1 LFKLSQYVF
10 ISYAVEDRQV
20 ADAICEM
27 LEGSGRRCWI
37 APRDIL
43 PGNDWGE
50 SIIDAINHSQL
61 MVLVYSDHASR
72 SLQIKREIERA
83 SSKGVTIIPFRI
95 QGAPVSKSLEYY
107 LSNAYWIDALSLPL
121 APHLQLL
128 REMADR
134 LVNTPAA
141 DATSLD
147 NPFKES
153 LTKPGFAMKS
163 DFERRH
169 RFWPR
174 SRKAAIT
181 VVMAG
186 IALLLA
192 GAYLGLTHWRTAG
205 SFEAHLNQ
213 SQVDGANGEFDRAI
227 EELNQAIRVAPDNWL
242 GYRAR
247 GGMYY
252 TRGYNRSI
260 TNDFFLAIT
269 DLKKS
274 IELNST
280 GDDLTWRLLGQT
292 QMMMRAWDAAETALT
307 TSLKINPGNVESL
320 TARAYIYQQLRKYNS
335 ALTDL
340 AEAVKKAPN
349 NQQVLTALAE
359 TYFYSGN
366 YSKAVEW
373 YTEAISVAPN
383 NAYLKMRRAEAYDA
397 LGKVEEAKA
406 DKLAAQKR

>member
-1 LFKLSQYVF
+1 LSEYVF
-10 ISYAVEDRQV
+10 VSYAVEDRQV
-20 ADAICEM
+20 ADAVCEM
-27 LEGSGRRCWI
+27 LESSGRRCWI

-83 SSKGVTIIPFRI
+83 SSKGVTIVPFRI
-95 QGAPVSKSLEYY
+95 EEAPVSKSLEYY
-107 LSNAYWIDALSLPL
+107 LSNVYWIDALSLPL

-128 REMADR
+128 REMVER
-134 LVNTPAA
+134 LVNTPATEA
-141 DATSLD
+141 ISLHD
-147 NPFKES
+147 PVGES
-153 LTKPGFAMKS
+153 LAKPSFRMKS
-163 DFERRH
+163 DFKRGH
-169 RFWPR
+169 RLWPR
-174 SRKAAIT
+174 SRKAAVT
-181 VVMAG
+181 VIIAG

-192 GAYLGLTHWRTAG
+192 GGYLGLRYWRTAG

-213 SQVDGANGEFDRAI
+213 SQVYGANGEFDRAI

-252 TRGYNRSI
+252 TRGYNRAV
-260 TNDFFLAIT
+260 TNDYLLAVT
-269 DLKKS
+269 DLKKA
-274 IELNST
+274 IELNPT
-280 GDDLTWRLLGQT
+280 DDLTWRLLGQT
-292 QMMMRAWDAAETALT
+292 HMMMRAWDAAETALT
-307 TSLKINPGNVESL
+307 TSLKINHSNVESL

-340 AEAVKKAPN
+340 AEAVKRAPN
-349 NQQVLTALAE
+349 DPQVLTALAD

-373 YTEAISVAPN
+373 YTEAIGVSPN
-383 NAYLKMRRAEAYDA
+383 NAYLKMRRGESYEA

>member
-1 LFKLSQYVF
+1 MF

-27 LEGSGRRCWI
+27 LESSGRRCWI

-61 MVLVYSDHASR
+61 LVLVYSDHASR

-95 QGAPVSKSLEYY
+95 EEAPVSKSLEYY
-107 LSNAYWIDALSLPL
+107 VSNAYWIDALSLPL

-128 REMADR
+128 REMVER
-134 LVNTPAA
+134 LVNTPAV
-141 DATSLD
+141 DARSLHD
-147 NPFKES
+147 PLGKSLAKPSFAIKSNFK
-153 LTKPGFAMKS
+153 
-163 DFERRH
+163 RQH

-174 SRKAAIT
+174 SKQAAVT
-181 VVMAG
+181 VIIAG
-186 IALLLA
+186 IAVLLA
-192 GAYLGLTHWRTAG
+192 GAYLGLRYWRTAG
-205 SFEAHLNQ
+205 NFEAHLNQ
-213 SQVDGANGEFDRAI
+213 SQVYGANGEFDRAI
-227 EELNQAIRVAPDNWL
+227 EELNQAIKGTPGNWL

-252 TRGYNRSI
+252 TRGYSRAV
-260 TNDFFLAIT
+260 TNDYLLAAA
-269 DLKKS
+269 DLKKA
-274 IELNST
+274 IELNPT
-280 GDDLTWRLLGQT
+280 DDLTWRLLGQT
-292 QMMMRAWDAAETALT
+292 HMMMRAWDAAETALS
-307 TSLKINPGNVESL
+307 TSLKINPSNVESL
-320 TARAYIYQQLRKYNS
+320 TARAYIYQHLRKYNS

-340 AEAVKKAPN
+340 AAAVKKAPN
-349 NQQVLTALAE
+349 DAQVLTALAD

-366 YSKAVEW
+366 YSKAVDW
-373 YTEAISVAPN
+373 YTEAIRVAPN
-383 NAYLKMRRAEAYDA
+383 NAYLKLRRGEAYDA

-406 DKLAAQKR
+406 DKLAGQKRY